1 VEYIELKMM
10 KVVLIRVIK
19 KKKVINIVLKSE
31 MTQLFWN
38 IFLCANGSV
47 IMGQRE
53 YSFIFVTV

>member
-1 VEYIELKMM
+1 MM